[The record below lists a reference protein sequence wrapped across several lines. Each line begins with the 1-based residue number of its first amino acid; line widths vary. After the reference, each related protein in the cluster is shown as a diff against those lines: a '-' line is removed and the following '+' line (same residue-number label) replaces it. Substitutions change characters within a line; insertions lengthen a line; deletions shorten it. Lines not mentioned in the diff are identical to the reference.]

1 MTGGC
6 KYYGQRPKTREET
19 LLNRLSVLQCFPYE
33 YRLRVVS
40 KVNIP
45 FLEIILNVSQ
55 SEYILLEM
63 DGTLDKMRDLV
74 SSSLLCSMEFEFF
87 YEK

>member
-19 LLNRLSVLQCFPYE
+19 LLNHLSVLQCFPYE

-74 SSSLLCSMEFEFF
+74 NSSLLCSMEFEFF

>member
-6 KYYGQRPKTREET
+6 KYYGQKPKSQEEAI
-19 LLNRLSVLQCFPYE
+19 LNRLSVLQCFPYE
-33 YRLRVVS
+33 YRLRIVS

-45 FLEIILNVSQ
+45 FLEIILNINQ
-55 SEYILLEM
+55 SEYIMLEM
-63 DGTLDKMRDLV
+63 DGTLDKMRNLV
-74 SSSLLCSMEFEFF
+74 RTSLLFSTDFEFF

>member
-6 KYYGQRPKTREET
+6 KYYGQKPKSREEA

-40 KVNIP
+40 KVNVP
-45 FLEIILNVSQ
+45 FLEIILNINQ
-55 SEYILLEM
+55 SEYVMLEI
-63 DGTLDKMRDLV
+63 DGTLDKMRNLV
-74 SSSLLCSMEFEFF
+74 RTSLLSSIDFDFF
-87 YEK
+87 CEK

>member
-19 LLNRLSVLQCFPYE
+19 LLSRLSVLQCFPYE

-74 SSSLLCSMEFEFF
+74 NSSLLCSMDFEFF